1 MADRISAARDY
12 IAKKPQDRFGL
23 YTLAM
28 ELRKALEYAECF
40 EVFDRLLGIYTDYGP
55 AFYHYAQARR
65 ESGDI
70 EGARGLIVR
79 GLAATENKDGK
90 TWRELLD
97 LQGGLNEPEDE
108 D

>member
-28 ELRKALEYAECF
+28 ELRKAGEYPECF
-40 EVFDRLLGIYTDYGP
+40 EVFDRLLGIYPEYGP

-65 ESGDI
+65 ESGDTD
-70 EGARGLIVR
+70 GARGLIVR
-79 GLAATENKDGK
+79 GLAATERKDDK
-90 TWRELLD
+90 TWRELRDLLIGLD
-97 LQGGLNEPEDE
+97 QPEDE